1 MRRLPPEP
9 QVGDR
14 VTAELVRELI
24 RCIRERRLLKGPNYT
39 LQTGP
44 NGTYLKIDPPKAA
57 GGASPSPLPWTFSC
71 KVEEG
76 EGGEEQRSGGW
87 TNCRLQIGLD
97 ISWRSPDIDADDPLH
112 TILGTDLCDD
122 GTHYL
127 EVTLANGVYD
137 PEAGIDRLRD
147 AAEIKIASP
156 GESVPASDYVGS
168 IIRIPLG
175 TVTDGKIGYT
185 PHFNPVVYKYL

>member
-1 MRRLPPEP
+1 MFDPIPDPIADKSIIAWAAPVTRALNAIGDKVGATARNERDRR
-9 QVGDR
+9 
-14 VTAELVRELI
+14 
-24 RCIRERRLLKGPNYT
+24 
-39 LQTGP
+39 
-44 NGTYLKIDPPKAA
+44 
-57 GGASPSPLPWTFSC
+57 ASTPLPWSFACTI
-71 KVEEG
+71 E
-76 EGGEEQRSGGW
+76 EGGEGEEETRTGGW

-97 ISWRSPDIDADDPLH
+97 VSWRSPDIDADDPYH

-147 AAEIKIASP
+147 AAEIKVASP
-156 GESVPASDYVGS
+156 GESVPASDYVGG

>member
-1 MRRLPPEP
+1 MRTCPAEP
-9 QVGDR
+9 SAGDR
-14 VTAELVRELI
+14 ISASWMRELVRYI
-24 RCIRERRLLKGPNYT
+24 RSITPLAGPGVK
-39 LQTGP
+39 LSTGP
-44 NGTYLKIDPPKAA
+44 NGTILSCVQASKAA
-57 GGASPSPLPWTFSC
+57 AASPLPWSFACTI
-71 KVEEG
+71 EAGGEG
-76 EGGEEQRSGGW
+76 EEETRTGGW

-97 ISWRSPDIDADDPLH
+97 VSWRSPDIDDDDPYH

-147 AAEIKIASP
+147 SAEIKIASP
-156 GESVPASDYVGS
+156 GESVPASDYVGG

-185 PHFNPVVYKYL
+185 PHFNPVVYKSL